1 MAEVDLELAGAQ
13 FGGDDVGG
21 DALLIGRLDH
31 FMQHAGEAREAL
43 DVHVR
48 LVVLVLAERVAG
60 ELRQAFL
67 ELAVEQIE
75 LQLEGHHR
83 ADATLFQALQD
94 AREHLAGLEL
104 DGRLGAVRG
113 NQHLPQRLLLPTH
126 RLEGAG
132 HQAARR
138 VRVAIVEAVV
148 ADRVE
153 PALGAQQHAVLRHF
167 ERAAS
172 GHFLHH
178 LHGIALAVEVAGD
191 VQADQVD
198 VADVRVLG
206 TEGTHFAE
214 QVGVR
219 VGCCHHCGPAGSRF
233 R

>member
-1 MAEVDLELAGAQ
+1 
-13 FGGDDVGG
+13 
-21 DALLIGRLDH
+21 
-31 FMQHAGEAREAL
+31 MQHAGEAREAL

-60 ELRQAFL
+60 ELRQAVL

-75 LQLEGHHR
+75 LQFEGHHR
-83 ADATLFQALQD
+83 ADATLFQTLQHPRQHF
-94 AREHLAGLEL
+94 ARLEL
-104 DGRLGAVRG
+104 DGRLGAVG
-113 NQHLPQRLLLPTH
+113 GDQHLPQGLLLPAH

-138 VRVAIVEAVV
+138 VRVAVVEAVV

-153 PALGAQQHAVLRHF
+153 PALGTQQYAVLRHLQ
-167 ERAAS
+167 RAAG
-172 GHFLHH
+172 GHLLQHV
-178 LHGIALAVEVAGD
+178 HGVAFAVEVAGD

-198 VADVRVLG
+198 VADFRVLG

-219 VGCCHHCGPAGSRF
+219 VRCCHHCGPAGSRF